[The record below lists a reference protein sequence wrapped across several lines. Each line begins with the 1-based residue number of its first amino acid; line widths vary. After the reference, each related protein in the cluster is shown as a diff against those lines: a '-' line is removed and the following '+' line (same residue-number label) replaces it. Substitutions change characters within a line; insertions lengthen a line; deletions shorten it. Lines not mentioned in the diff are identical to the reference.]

1 MPPPVTLKIFEIF
14 PSIQGEGLRQ
24 GEATIFVRVAGCD
37 RRCSFCDTKYAWE
50 GGRESAAEEVVETV
64 MKIRRRFPARWVCL
78 TGGEPFMQDLRP
90 LMKLLHKEKLLV
102 QVETNG
108 TRYYP
113 LPADWFTVSPKPGDY
128 YVRPEFRRRAK
139 EIKLVVTSG
148 LDLAVI
154 RKMRAAFPVRIPV
167 ILQPESN
174 RRWSQ
179 KRALAIL
186 NRALAAGLDNVR
198 VSVQLH
204 KILRLR

>member
-1 MPPPVTLKIFEIF
+1 MPPPPTLKIFEIF

-50 GGRESAAEEVVETV
+50 GGRESTAEEVVERIE
-64 MKIRRRFPARWVCL
+64 KIRVRFPARSACL

-90 LMKLLHKEKLLV
+90 LVKLLHKEKFLV

-113 LPADWFTVSPKPGDY
+113 LPADWFTVSPKPTAY
-128 YVRPEFRRRAK
+128 FVRPEFRRRAR
-139 EIKLVVTSG
+139 EIKLVVTAG
-148 LDLAVI
+148 LDLPVL
-154 RKMRAAFPVRIPV
+154 RKMRAAFPAGVPI

-179 KRALAIL
+179 KRAFRLL
-186 NRALAAGLDNVR
+186 KEALAAGLDNVR
-198 VSVQLH
+198 VSIQLH

>member
-1 MPPPVTLKIFEIF
+1 MPPPATLKIFEIF

-50 GGRESAAEEVVETV
+50 GGRESTAEEVEERV
-64 MKIRRRFPARWVCL
+64 KRIRRRFPARWVCL

-90 LMKLLHKEKLLV
+90 LVKLLHKATFLV

-108 TRYYP
+108 TRHYA
-113 LPADWFTVSPKPGDY
+113 LPADWFTVSPKPEDY
-128 YVRPEFRRRAK
+128 YVRPEFRRRAR
-139 EIKLVVTSG
+139 EVKLVVTAG
-148 LDLAVI
+148 LDLSVL
-154 RKMRAAFPVRIPV
+154 RRMRSAFPVRTPI

-179 KRALAIL
+179 RRALRL
-186 NRALAAGLDNVR
+186 LREALAAGLDNVR